1 MPGRAITALRTL
13 KKRKGVA
20 HMSLVILM
28 EGLKKIPSQS
38 IGKAIYS
45 IDRISLLQV
54 YAFLT

>member
-1 MPGRAITALRTL
+1 MPGRAITALKTP
-13 KKRKGVA
+13 KKGKGVA

-45 IDRISLLQV
+45 ADRISLLEV